1 MTIYM
6 EEQVR
11 RLNGEY
17 GFDLSEDEIK
27 LVARQ
32 AEEAERLFRSLHEID
47 LTNVMPLLKVDN
59 KTVKK

>member
-1 MTIYM
+1 M

-11 RLNGEY
+11 RLNREY

-47 LTNVMPLLKVDN
+47 LTHVMPILKVDH
-59 KTVKK
+59 KKVEK

>member
-1 MTIYM
+1 M

-17 GFDLSEDEIK
+17 AFNLTEDEIM

-32 AEEAERLFRSLHEID
+32 AEEAERLFQTLHEVD
-47 LTNVMPLLKVDN
+47 LTNVMPILKLDD
-59 KTVKK
+59 KR

>member
-1 MTIYM
+1 M

-17 GFDLSEDEIK
+17 GFNLTEDEIK

-32 AEEAERLFRSLHEID
+32 AEEAERLFQTLHEID
-47 LTNVMPLLKVDN
+47 LTNVMPILKVDN
-59 KTVKK
+59 KKVEK

>member
-1 MTIYM
+1 M

-17 GFDLSEDEIK
+17 GFDLTEDEIK

-32 AEEAERLFRSLHEID
+32 AEEAEHLFRSLHEID
-47 LTNVMPLLKVDN
+47 LTDVMPILKVDH
-59 KTVKK
+59 KKVKK